1 MLYPFCRR
9 SFAPPPKGQ
18 SPAQNWTNN
27 SSLPIDH
34 VVAGSFESACRL
46 LHDQTGVVDFA
57 PFRSLFMAHFARSN
71 WKEAGPRNGLPAV
84 GTRLN
89 DLVEALQVCNNIDN
103 LML

>member
-1 MLYPFCRR
+1 MLYPFYSRY
-9 SFAPPPKGQ
+9 FAPPPKGQ

-57 PFRSLFMAHFARSN
+57 PFRSLFMAHFARSRTSY
-71 WKEAGPRNGLPAV
+71 EAMPAGSVLLESHLLPIHA
-84 GTRLN
+84 TS
-89 DLVEALQVCNNIDN
+89 DKSF
-103 LML
+103 